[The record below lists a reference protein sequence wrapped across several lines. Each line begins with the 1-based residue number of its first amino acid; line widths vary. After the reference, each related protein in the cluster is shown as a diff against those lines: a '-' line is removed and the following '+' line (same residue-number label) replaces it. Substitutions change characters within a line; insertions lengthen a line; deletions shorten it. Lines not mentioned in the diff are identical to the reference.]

1 MLGSFGNE
9 ALVWGVASA
18 IVNELSCFLRF
29 GAGGGFQGSG
39 ADSKS
44 METSGSGSLSCDC
57 SASLLLEFLALPL
70 GEARLDKTSS
80 STSVR
85 GKVGAAVRVGRCFRG
100 EMDFIPFPRLPPRRP
115 NAGFTSGDWE
125 FSASLSAI

>member
-9 ALVWGVASA
+9 GLVWGVESE

-29 GAGGGFQGSG
+29 GTGGGFQGSG
-39 ADSKS
+39 AGSKS
-44 METSGSGSLSCDC
+44 METSRSGSLSCDC

-85 GKVGAAVRVGRCFRG
+85 GKVGAAVRVGRFFRG
-100 EMDFIPFPRLPPRRP
+100 EMDFIPFPRLPTRRP
-115 NAGFTSGDWE
+115 DAGATSG
-125 FSASLSAI
+125 